1 MNHHHI
7 PFQKDCV
14 VCQATQQRQLPHRRG
29 LRPRCGVLSLDAT
42 GPFHEAADLQGKGK
56 YILAGALT
64 WMAPVHSPLNDD
76 DQDPSS
82 IPPEALERV
91 GCSAR

>member
-1 MNHHHI
+1 
-7 PFQKDCV
+7 
-14 VCQATQQRQLPHRRG
+14 
-29 LRPRCGVLSLDAT
+29 VLSLDTT

-56 YILAGALT
+56 YVSVGEMT

-91 GCSAR
+91 GCKCKMRLEQRISLRRNINQENRHQRMVLDEPGLWIG